1 MKLSLSVRVGEK
13 YTDKRQAAVP
23 LSELA
28 DIALASGYHALCMR
42 ASQIGIQTPRD
53 EVAAHARLLRERNL
67 RVSMI
72 TGDFPIP
79 ENTDDGPQ
87 ALRNIGPYLDLA
99 QALDSQLVRVAL
111 RKEEDIAWAQRASDA
126 ARERGI
132 TLTHQSHNRSLF
144 ERIDET
150 LDVLKRIGRT
160 NFGLTYEPANLEC
173 CGQSYGRETLKRF
186 APWLVN
192 VYLQNQRLNPAGQ
205 SVMKT
210 WCCGDVLFDQA
221 PLWDKSG
228 INFPEIMVALQ
239 ELEYT
244 GYVTVHQAALTT
256 PREDA
261 GKNAQ
266 YLRSIG
272 HFEPAI
278 AVIAKAV

>member
-1 MKLSLSVRVGEK
+1 LRRRSI
-13 YTDKRQAAVP
+13 P
-23 LSELA
+23 
-28 DIALASGYHALCMR
+28 IWFAS
-42 ASQIGIQTPRD
+42 
-53 EVAAHARLLRERNL
+53 
-67 RVSMI
+67 
-72 TGDFPIP
+72 
-79 ENTDDGPQ
+79 
-87 ALRNIGPYLDLA
+87 
-99 QALDSQLVRVAL
+99 
-111 RKEEDIAWAQRASDA
+111 RKEEDIVWAQRASDA

-150 LDVLKRIGRT
+150 LDVLKRVGRT

-173 CGQSYGRETLKRF
+173 CGQAYGRETLKRF

-210 WCCGDVLFDQA
+210 WCCGDVLFDQV
-221 PLWDKSG
+221 PLWDNSG
-228 INFPEIMVALQ
+228 INFPEIMGALQ
-239 ELEYT
+239 ELGYT

-261 GKNAQ
+261 GKNAA

-278 AVIAKAV
+278 AAIAKAV

>member
-13 YTDKRQAAVP
+13 YTDKRQAAIP
-23 LSELA
+23 LNELA
-28 DIALASGYHALCMR
+28 DIAVDTGYHALCMR
-42 ASQIGIQTPRD
+42 ASQIGIHTPRD
-53 EVAAHARLLRERNL
+53 EIAAQAFLLRKRNL

-87 ALRNIGPYLDLA
+87 ALRNIGPHLDLA
-99 QALDSQLVRVAL
+99 EALNSHLVRVAL
-111 RKEEDIAWAQRASDA
+111 RKEEDIIWAQRAADA

-132 TLTHQSHNRSLF
+132 TLTHQCHNRSLF

-150 LDVLKRIGRT
+150 LEVLRRIGRP

-173 CGQSYGRETLKRF
+173 CGQAYGRETLKRF
-186 APWLVN
+186 APYLVN
-192 VYLQNQRLNPAGQ
+192 VYLQNQRLDPVGQ

-210 WCCGDVLFDQA
+210 WCRGDVLFDQI
-221 PLWDKSG
+221 PLWDSSG
-228 INFPEIMVALQ
+228 IDFPAIMAALQ
-239 ELEYT
+239 DLGYT

-261 GKNAQ
+261 GRSAR

-272 HFEPAI
+272 DFEAPNA
-278 AVIAKAV
+278 AAQTV